1 MIHSS
6 ANWIWIN
13 SAPQANEFAY
23 FEEGFAYTGGRAVFS
38 VCAETDYV
46 LYVNGR
52 RVALGQFAGYPD
64 EKYCDDVDITSWLV
78 AGENQLRLVVRYEGL
93 NSATHIDDGA
103 GVIYSLSVAEQA
115 LLVSSEKTVC
125 GFAGGYVQGQPRLI
139 TAQLGY
145 ATDLRCCPDRPTTAV
160 LQQRNCK
167 ILPRPVKKA
176 EVLPPLEAKEI
187 TQGLFDLG
195 RETAGYLFVRLQS
208 ACPGTVK
215 VAYGQHIEDGDV
227 RYLVGGRDFSF
238 NLHTEVGEGYFEVL
252 FVRISGRYLRV
263 FLPEGVRV
271 LSIGLLPVLYPVQE
285 RPLVLS
291 DPLEQRIYD
300 VSVRTLH
307 LCMNQHYEDTPWRE
321 QALYV
326 MDSRNQM
333 LCGYYAF
340 AGYEFQR
347 ANLVL
352 MTKGRRADGLLELT
366 FPAVNTPAIPF
377 FSLMYPV
384 AVWEYIKHTGDQ
396 SILTETWE
404 TMQGIMTLFR
414 DKIGENGLIPSFPSP
429 CWNFYEWSE
438 GNHDPIPRAGR
449 SVPYDYEHLLLNC
462 AYVFS
467 ARHFQKICDLQ
478 SKGFESDAA
487 RVKAAVEREFLEE
500 DTGLFCL
507 RSDRKG
513 LYSQL
518 GNAFAMLI
526 GLGDERTK
534 RAVME
539 ANDLIPA
546 TLSMLPFVYDALLAF
561 GEKEYVLKDIRSKYG
576 YMLERGATSFWETL
590 EGAKDFQLAG
600 SLCHGWSAIPVYYYH
615 LLK

>member
-6 ANWIWIN
+6 ANWIWID
-13 SAPQANEFAY
+13 SVPQANEFAY
-23 FEEGFAYTGGRAVFS
+23 FEERFDYRDGRAVFS

-64 EKYCDDVDITSWLV
+64 EKYCDDVDITPWLV

-103 GVIYSLSVAEQA
+103 GVIYSLSVAEQT

-125 GFAGGYVQGQPRLI
+125 GYAGGYVQGQPRLI
-139 TAQLGY
+139 TVQLGY
-145 ATDLRCCPDRPTTAV
+145 ATDLCCCPDRPTTAV

-176 EVLPPLEAKEI
+176 EILPPLEAKEMGD
-187 TQGLFDLG
+187 GLYDLG
-195 RETAGYLFVRLQS
+195 RETAGYLFARLQS
-208 ACPGTVK
+208 AHPGAVK

-227 RYLVGGRDFSF
+227 RYLVGGRNFSF
-238 NLHTEVGEGYFEVL
+238 DLHTEAGEGYFEVL

-271 LSIGLLPVLYPVQE
+271 LSIGLLPVLYPVEEQS
-285 RPLVLS
+285 LVLS
-291 DPLEQRIYD
+291 DPLEQLIYD
-300 VSVRTLH
+300 VSVRTLR

-404 TMQGIMTLFR
+404 TMRGIMTLFR
-414 DKIGENGLIPSFPSP
+414 DKIGKNGLISSFPSP

-438 GNHDPIPRAGR
+438 GNHDPIPRTGR
-449 SVPYDYEHLLLNC
+449 SVPCDYEHLILNC

-478 SKGFESDAA
+478 SKDFESDAA
-487 RVKAAVEREFLEE
+487 QVKDAVEREFFEE

-534 RAVME
+534 RAVMG

-561 GEKEYVLKDIRSKYG
+561 GEKEYVLNDIRAKY
-576 YMLERGATSFWETL
+576 
-590 EGAKDFQLAG
+590 
-600 SLCHGWSAIPVYYYH
+600 
-615 LLK
+615 